1 MTNLVLYSST
11 LSSPVGEISIGVID
25 DAIVA
30 VRFTFDEIEKIAC
43 RLRVPLVRNATHPLL
58 EQCSKEL
65 NEYFSHQRK
74 SFDLPLHFIGTDF
87 QQRVWKVLLSIPY
100 GSTVSYREEAE
111 KLKALLAVR
120 AVARANGAN
129 PIAILVPCHRV
140 IGSDGSLTGY
150 TGGLEIKKYLLDWEQ
165 NL

>member
-1 MTNLVLYSST
+1 MTNPVLYSST

-43 RLRVPLVRNATHPLL
+43 CLRVPLVKNATHPLL

-74 SFDLPLHFIGTDF
+74 SFDLPLHFVGTDF